1 MTQNLSK
8 NTQKN
13 KHLDDFLSYLE
24 VERNRSANTIDNY
37 RFYLTR
43 FFDWAS
49 QSQKIRMLNPT
60 NINLP
65 MIQRY
70 RIYLNRMVGAD
81 GEALK
86 KSTQNYHL
94 IALRS
99 FLKFLA
105 KHDIKSLAS
114 EKIELAKMPEREVSF
129 LETDEVSRL
138 LASPLQGTNGKPKI
152 GDLRDKAIL
161 EVLFSAGL
169 RVSELTKLRRDDIN
183 LKNKKNGT
191 VEFTVRGKGKKL
203 RVVFLSADAAK
214 WLAEYLNRRIDV
226 SPWMFV
232 RLDKAAPAST
242 SNDESPMTPRSVE
255 RLVEKYA
262 VLAGIAKKVTPHTL
276 RHTFA
281 TDLLSNDADIRSV
294 QAMLGHSSITTT
306 QVYTHVTDKH
316 LRETH
321 AKFHNKK
328 NKR

>member
-1 MTQNLSK
+1 MP
-8 NTQKN
+8 N
-13 KHLDDFLSYLE
+13 KLLDDFLSYLE
-24 VERNRSANTIDNY
+24 VERNRSAATIENY
-37 RFYLTR
+37 RFYLNR
-43 FFDWAS
+43 FFDFAG
-49 QSQKIRMLNPT
+49 QAQKIKMLNPI

-65 MIQRY
+65 LIGRY
-70 RIYLNRMVGAD
+70 RIYLNRMAGAD
-81 GEALK
+81 GEPLK

-105 KHDIKSLAS
+105 RRDVKSLAP
-114 EKIELAKMPEREVSF
+114 ERIELMKMPERSVSF
-129 LETDEVSRL
+129 LESDEVARL
-138 LASPLQGTNGKPKI
+138 LESPLSGLKGRPRI
-152 GDLRDKAIL
+152 GDLRDRAIL

-169 RVSELTKLRRDDIN
+169 RVSELIKLRRDDIN

-203 RVVFLSADAAK
+203 RVVFLSESAARH
-214 WLAEYLNRRIDV
+214 LAEYLNRRDDV

-232 RLDKAAPAST
+232 RMDKAANAS
-242 SNDESPMTPRSVE
+242 SAKDEAPMTPRSVE
-255 RLVEKYA
+255 RLVGKYA
-262 VLAGIAKKVTPHTL
+262 RLAGIAKKVTPHTL

-306 QVYTHVTDKH
+306 QVYTHITDKH

-321 AKFHNKK
+321 AKFHNRKGRK
-328 NKR
+328 

>member
-1 MTQNLSK
+1 MSEA
-8 NTQKN
+8 KN
-13 KHLDDFLSYLE
+13 KYLEDFLAYLE
-24 VERNRSANTIDNY
+24 VEKGRSANTIENY

-43 FFDWAS
+43 FFDWVTRVEKYTAA
-49 QSQKIRMLNPT
+49 LNPK
-60 NINLP
+60 NIDLLLIN
-65 MIQRY
+65 RY
-70 RIYLNRMVGAD
+70 RIYLNRLESED
-81 GEALK
+81 GELLK

-105 KHDIKSLAS
+105 KRDIKSLAP

-129 LETDEVSRL
+129 LENPEVERL
-138 LASPLQGTNGKPKI
+138 LAAPLSGTNSKPKI

-169 RVSELTKLRRDDIN
+169 RVSELCHLKRNEIN
-183 LKNKKNGT
+183 LKRGKNGP

-203 RVVFLSADAAK
+203 RVVFLSEEASK
-214 WLAEYLNRRIDV
+214 WLKEYLDRRIDV

-232 RLDKAAPAST
+232 RMDKAASGAA
-242 SNDESPMTPRSVE
+242 NRDEDPMTTRSVE
-255 RLVEKYA
+255 RLVEKYSR
-262 VLAGIAKKVTPHTL
+262 LAGIAKKVTPHTL

-306 QVYTHVTDKH
+306 QVYTHITDKH

-328 NKR
+328 SKK